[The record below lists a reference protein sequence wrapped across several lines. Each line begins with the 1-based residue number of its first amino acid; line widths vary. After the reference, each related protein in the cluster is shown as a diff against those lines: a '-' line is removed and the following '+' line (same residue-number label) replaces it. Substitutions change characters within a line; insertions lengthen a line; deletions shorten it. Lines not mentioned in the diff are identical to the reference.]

1 MRSPREGSPA
11 RGKALWAALAVGG
24 LLTGTGCQVEYAGM
38 TLPTGKY
45 MYDDVQ
51 YFPPGPDFPWAN
63 TQAAQQRARMQAMG
77 MDVSN
82 LPQPG
87 LETAPVV
94 GQPPA
99 AGALEPEQNRMGR
112 PIDANSPLDS
122 APIPGGPA
130 GGPMPMPG
138 APAGGPPGGAA
149 PPAAP
154 GMALPGS

>member
-1 MRSPREGSPA
+1 MRSPREGTPA
-11 RGKALWAALAVGG
+11 RGKALWAALAVAG
-24 LLTGTGCQVEYAGM
+24 LLTGTGCQVDYAGM
-38 TLPTGKY
+38 TLPSGKY

-63 TQAAQQRARMQAMG
+63 TQAAQQRARMQAIG

-99 AGALEPEQNRMGR
+99 AGTLEPEQNRMGR
-112 PIDANSPLDS
+112 PIDANGPLGN
-122 APIPGGPA
+122 IPLPPPA
-130 GGPMPMPG
+130 GAGGEPG
-138 APAGGPPGGAA
+138 AAA
-149 PPAAP
+149 PAAP
-154 GMALPGS
+154 GMAVPAP